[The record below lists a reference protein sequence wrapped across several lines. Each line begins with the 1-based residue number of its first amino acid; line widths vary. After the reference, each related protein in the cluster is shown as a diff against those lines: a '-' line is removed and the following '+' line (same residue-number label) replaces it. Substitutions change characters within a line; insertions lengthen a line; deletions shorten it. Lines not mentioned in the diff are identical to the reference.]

1 MICEI
6 SHLKLYFQ
14 ARYECYNKR
23 YILEKGNKKLA
34 IEVEIKLKI
43 RDRQALAAKLTELG
57 FRPGRL
63 LRETDVYFCAK
74 HHDFAER
81 DEALRV
87 RETEDLETG
96 EKTAQLN
103 FKGPKLDDA
112 SMTRREMETNIGDGG
127 TVRAI
132 LEQIGFTPVI
142 PVEKVRNYFH
152 RGRLTACV
160 DQVTGLGEFLELEIL
175 TESEEGRSAALTEI
189 EEVLRQIGHSM
200 EDTTRISYLSQLCSK
215 LENEI

>member
-1 MICEI
+1 M
-6 SHLKLYFQ
+6 
-14 ARYECYNKR
+14 
-23 YILEKGNKKLA
+23 A

-63 LRETDVYFCAK
+63 LRETDVYFRAK

-112 SMTRREMETNIGDGG
+112 SMTRREIETNVGDGG

-132 LEQIGFTPVI
+132 LEQIGFTSAVP
-142 PVEKVRNYFH
+142 
-152 RGRLTACV
+152 
-160 DQVTGLGEFLELEIL
+160 GENSAVPFPP
-175 TESEEGRSAALTEI
+175 ESPT
-189 EEVLRQIGHSM
+189 
-200 EDTTRISYLSQLCSK
+200 
-215 LENEI
+215 

>member
-1 MICEI
+1 M
-6 SHLKLYFQ
+6 
-14 ARYECYNKR
+14 
-23 YILEKGNKKLA
+23 A

-43 RDRQALAAKLTELG
+43 RDRQALAVKLTELG

-63 LRETDVYFCAK
+63 LRETDVYFRAA
-74 HHDFAER
+74 HHDFIKR

-96 EKTAQLN
+96 EKTAQ
-103 FKGPKLDDA
+103 GPKLDDV
-112 SMTRREMETNIGDGG
+112 SMTRKEMETSVGDGE
-127 TVRAI
+127 TARAI
-132 LEQIGFTPVI
+132 LEQIGFTSVI
-142 PVEKVRNYFH
+142 PVEKVRHYFH

-200 EDTTRISYLSQLCSK
+200 EDTTQISYLSQLCSK

>member
-1 MICEI
+1 M
-6 SHLKLYFQ
+6 LKKMRKYGNV
-14 ARYECYNKR
+14 AIEKR
-23 YILEKGNKKLA
+23 GNKNTEMKRRSRQVA

-43 RDRQALAAKLTELG
+43 QDRQALAAKLLELD
-57 FRPGRL
+57 FHPGRL
-63 LRETDVYFCAK
+63 LRETDVYFRAA
-74 HHDFAER
+74 HHDFVKR

-112 SMTRREMETNIGDGG
+112 SMTRKEMETTVGDGG

-142 PVEKVRNYFH
+142 PVEKVRQYFH
-152 RGRLTACV
+152 RGRQTACV
-160 DQVTGLGEFLELEIL
+160 DQVTGLGDFLELEIL
-175 TESEEGRSAALTEI
+175 TEAETGRSAALTEI
-189 EEVLRQIGHSM
+189 EEVLRQAGYSM
-200 EDTTRISYLSQLCSK
+200 EDTTRISYLSQLMK
-215 LENEI
+215 NRTGE

>member
-1 MICEI
+1 M
-6 SHLKLYFQ
+6 
-14 ARYECYNKR
+14 
-23 YILEKGNKKLA
+23 A

-63 LRETDVYFCAK
+63 LRETDVYFRAK

-112 SMTRREMETNIGDGG
+112 SMTRREMETNVGDGG

-200 EDTTRISYLSQLCSK
+200 EDTIRISYLSQLCSK

>member
-1 MICEI
+1 M
-6 SHLKLYFQ
+6 
-14 ARYECYNKR
+14 
-23 YILEKGNKKLA
+23 A
-34 IEVEIKLKI
+34 IEIEIKLKI

-63 LRETDVYFCAK
+63 LRETDVYFRAA
-74 HHDFAER
+74 HHDFVKR

-87 RETEDLETG
+87 RETEELETG

-103 FKGPKLDDA
+103 FKGPKLDDV
-112 SMTRREMETNIGDGG
+112 SMTRKEMETSVGDGE
-127 TVRAI
+127 TARAI

-152 RGRLTACV
+152 RGQLTACV
-160 DQVTGLGEFLELEIL
+160 DQVTGLGDFLELEIL
-175 TESEEGRSAALTEI
+175 TESEEGRSAALAEI
-189 EEVLRQIGHSM
+189 EEVLRHAGYSM

>member
-1 MICEI
+1 M
-6 SHLKLYFQ
+6 
-14 ARYECYNKR
+14 
-23 YILEKGNKKLA
+23 LEKGNKKLA

-57 FRPGRL
+57 FRLGRL
-63 LRETDVYFCAK
+63 LRETDVYFRAA
-74 HHDFAER
+74 HHDFVKR

-112 SMTRREMETNIGDGG
+112 SMTRREMETGVGDGE
-127 TVRAI
+127 TARAI